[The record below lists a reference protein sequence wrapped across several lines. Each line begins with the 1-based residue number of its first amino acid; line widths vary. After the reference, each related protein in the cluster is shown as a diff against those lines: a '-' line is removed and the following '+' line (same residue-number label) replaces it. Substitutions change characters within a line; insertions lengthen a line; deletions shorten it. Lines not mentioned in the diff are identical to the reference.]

1 MTHNKSTTKRFQTP
15 TINLII
21 GQTASHVTSH
31 TNNENGASESVHIS
45 YCSDHFTDFNVTD
58 DFYDFEMEDL
68 PLEIDD
74 DDITVDVE
82 VVRPAISKPFQS
94 FPEPAQST
102 PAPRQAPSLDD
113 EPALPPEFSSQVHQ
127 AKPSQTTRGK
137 SNKGKRRINTVH
149 SSDMH
154 ANKRKIASVK
164 IRASQRIAQ
173 QKQK

>member
-1 MTHNKSTTKRFQTP
+1 MTHNKRTTKRLQTP
-15 TINLII
+15 TINPII
-21 GQTASHVTSH
+21 SQIASHVTSR
-31 TNNENGASESVHIS
+31 TNNENSASKSVHIL
-45 YCSDHFTDFNVTD
+45 YCSDHFTYFNVTD
-58 DFYDFEMEDL
+58 DFYDFKMEDL

-74 DDITVDVE
+74 DDITVDAE

-113 EPALPPEFSSQVHQ
+113 EPALPSELSSQVHQ
-127 AKPSQTTRGK
+127 AKPSQATKRK
-137 SNKGKRRINTVH
+137 SNKGKKRSNTVH
-149 SSDMH
+149 SSYTH
-154 ANKRKIASVK
+154 ANKRKTASVK